1 MIINPPKK
9 SDVLSDRLLMYDS
22 LQCSFL
28 GIKKPEKQMHCPVC
42 GPEATITSME
52 ESYEASQ
59 TARGPSCSSVKTE
72 PKNISNSLSVSC
84 TEYDRIRDSG
94 DPHILLDVRVKQQF
108 DLCSLPG
115 AINIPLASIT
125 QQMEHISTIS
135 NRTKPVYCI
144 CRRGNASVMATN
156 MIVEGL
162 QKYPNIHSVKNITGG
177 LTSWRSKVDKTFPN
191 Y

>member
-28 GIKKPEKQMHCPVC
+28 RIKKPEKQMHCPVC

-59 TARGPSCSSVKTE
+59 TARGPSCSSGKTE
-72 PKNISNSLSVSC
+72 PKNISVSC